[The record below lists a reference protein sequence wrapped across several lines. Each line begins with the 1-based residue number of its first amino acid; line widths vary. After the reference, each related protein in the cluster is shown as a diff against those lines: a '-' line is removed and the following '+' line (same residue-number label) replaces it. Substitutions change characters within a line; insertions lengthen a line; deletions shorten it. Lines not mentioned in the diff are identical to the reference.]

1 MIREAAAALGTA
13 ELQILQW
20 HTAATAID
28 DRLQIGGRLMKAR
41 LAPHQQTQPSVVGQ
55 HGARGREAISYNP
68 CPRPTPHGNSAIRF
82 ALAISCG
89 GRTPSMITGTS
100 AGSSRGLR
108 FGRAAQS

>member
-1 MIREAAAALGTA
+1 MVAGLAEYQQAEEVLLDHAAG
-13 ELQILQW
+13 
-20 HTAATAID
+20 
-28 DRLQIGGRLMKAR
+28 
-41 LAPHQQTQPSVVGQ
+41 
-55 HGARGREAISYNP
+55 GREAISYNP